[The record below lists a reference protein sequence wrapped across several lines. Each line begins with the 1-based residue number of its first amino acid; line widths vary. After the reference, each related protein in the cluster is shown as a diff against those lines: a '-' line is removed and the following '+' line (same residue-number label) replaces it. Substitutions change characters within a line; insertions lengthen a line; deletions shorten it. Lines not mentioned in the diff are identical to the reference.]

1 MTHGNSPRA
10 AGLAFTARLDRRLV
24 STRGGMRH
32 VLVDIRAPRVERPDG
47 EPRPPLNLGLV
58 IDASGSMAGEPLEA
72 AKAAARGVVAQLRN
86 DDRITVVSFADDVI
100 VHADAV
106 RADAAGRAD
115 ATRAIDRLTT
125 RGCTDLGAGWLEGC
139 DRVARAMEAVHGG
152 QHRVVVLSD
161 GHANRGLMDPEQLGL
176 HAAELRRRG
185 LYTSAVGIGDGY
197 SPSQLQAIAEQGGG
211 RLHDAP
217 QGEDIVAV
225 VLGELGEILATAA
238 DAVTLK
244 ITHPRRLPVAVLG
257 PFPRTTGDG
266 VVEVVAGTLVS
277 GSARQVVLQVAVP
290 PGTAGERF
298 ELEIAPSW
306 RTPDGRRG
314 IGARLTVGLVLVP
327 ALEVAAELPDLD
339 TCLAVA
345 RLWHRHILLE
355 STLRNTEG
363 RYREAE
369 AFVREAL
376 PSFRDYC
383 RDLPGTAD
391 LVRELEGHGA
401 IVMGEIDRGLSK
413 SICSDA
419 LCMIKNVPDF
429 RVTRRRRPRP

>member
-1 MTHGNSPRA
+1 MTHENTPRA
-10 AGLAFTARLDRRLV
+10 AGLIFTSRLDRRLV

-32 VLVDIRAPRVERPDG
+32 VLVDIRAPHIERPAG

-58 IDASGSMAGEPLEA
+58 IDASGSMDGEPLEA
-72 AKAAARGVVAQLRN
+72 AKAAARGVVEQLRD

-100 VHADAV
+100 VHVD
-106 RADAAGRAD
+106 AGRAD
-115 ATRAIDRLTT
+115 AKGRADAARAIDQLTT

-139 DRVARAMEAVHGG
+139 DRVARAMDAVRGG

-161 GHANRGLMDPEQLGL
+161 GHANRGLVDPEQLGL

-217 QGEDIVAV
+217 LGEDIVAV

-244 ITHPRRLPVAVLG
+244 VTHPLRLPVSVLG
-257 PFPRTTGDG
+257 PFPRTMGAG
-266 VVEVVAGTLVS
+266 VVEVVAGTMVS
-277 GSARQVVLQVAVP
+277 GATRQVVLQFAVP
-290 PGTAGERF
+290 PGAVGERF

-306 RTPDGRRG
+306 RTPDGQLAT
-314 IGARLTVGLVLVP
+314 GARLAVGLALAP
-327 ALEVAAELPDLD
+327 AVEVAAELPDLD

-363 RYREAE
+363 RFEEARDI
-369 AFVREAL
+369 VREAL
-376 PSFRDYC
+376 PPFRDYC

-391 LVRELEGHGA
+391 LVRELQGHGD
-401 IVMGEIDRGLSK
+401 IVMREMEQGISFG
-413 SICSDA
+413 ICSDS
-419 LCMIKNVPDF
+419 LMTLKNVADY
-429 RVTRRRRPRP
+429 RVNRRGRRRS

>member
-1 MTHGNSPRA
+1 MTHGNNPRA
-10 AGLAFTARLDRRLV
+10 EELAFTARLDRRLV

-32 VLVDIRAPRVERPDG
+32 VLVDIRAPQVERPDG
-47 EPRPPLNLGLV
+47 EPRPPLNLSLV
-58 IDASGSMAGEPLEA
+58 IDASGSMDGEPLDA
-72 AKAAARGVVAQLRN
+72 ARAAARGVVEQLRD
-86 DDRITVVSFADDVI
+86 DDRITVVSFADYVV

-115 ATRAIDRLTT
+115 AVRAIDRLTT

-139 DRVARAMEAVHGG
+139 DRVARAMDAVRGG

-161 GHANRGLMDPEQLGL
+161 GHANRGLVDPEQLGL

-185 LYTSAVGIGDGY
+185 LYTSAVGIGDDY
-197 SPSQLQAIAEQGGG
+197 SPSQLQAIAEHGGG

-217 QGEDIVAV
+217 LGADIVAV

-244 ITHPRRLPVAVLG
+244 VTHPRRLPVTVLG
-257 PFPRTTGDG
+257 PFPRTVGDG
-266 VVEVVAGTLVS
+266 VVEVVAGTMVS
-277 GSARQVVLQVAVP
+277 GSTRQVVLQLAVP
-290 PGTAGERF
+290 PGDAGERF

-306 RTPDGRRG
+306 RTPDGRPAAG
-314 IGARLTVGLVLVP
+314 VRLAAGMTLCP
-327 ALEVAAELPDLD
+327 AVEVAAELPDLD
-339 TCLAVA
+339 ACLAVA

-363 RYREAE
+363 RYKEAE

-376 PSFRDYC
+376 PAFRDYC
-383 RDLPGTAD
+383 RDLPGTAS
-391 LVRELEGHGA
+391 LVRELEGHGLV
-401 IVMGEIDRGLSK
+401 VMREMDRGFCME
-413 SICSDA
+413 ICSDA
-419 LCMIKNVPDF
+419 LLFMKDDKDF
-429 RVTRRRRPRP
+429 RVNRRRLPRG